1 MVELVAAGPGEAAT
15 LLALARVFHGEDGHP
30 LDEGGAAAIALV
42 ARGTPHGRAWLIRE
56 GSAIVGYLVLGLG
69 FSVEYGGVDGFL
81 DDLYIAPEWRNRGLG
96 SAVLGLLDAEARRLE
111 VQAIHLEIMPGN
123 DRAEGLHRRRGF
135 RPSGRALYSKR
146 LGR

>member
-1 MVELVAAGPGEAAT
+1 M
-15 LLALARVFHGEDGHP
+15 
-30 LDEGGAAAIALV
+30 
-42 ARGTPHGRAWLIRE
+42 
-56 GSAIVGYLVLGLG
+56 LGLG

-81 DDLYIAPEWRNRGLG
+81 DDLYIVPEWRDRGLG

-111 VQAIHLEIMPGN
+111 VRAIHLEIMPGN
-123 DRAEGLHRRRGF
+123 DRAEGLYRRRGF